1 MWMIWVGFTAFI
13 LGMLAL
19 DLGVFHRRSHVIRVR
34 EALIWSAIWISI
46 ALAFTLFVWFGYE
59 HHWLGL
65 GMTIDP
71 VDGQMNDGKSATLK
85 YLTAYV
91 LEKSLSVDNLF
102 VIAMIFGF
110 LAVPAVYQHRVLFW
124 GIIGALVLRGAMIAV
139 GSQLVA
145 RYTWILYIFG
155 AFLVITAIKMLII
168 KGHDDPTQN
177 VVVRLAKRFLPV
189 TDRFHGQ
196 HFLVRAGSTAAS
208 EAAVAG
214 MPLQVDAAVERA
226 RPGQLMITPLFLA
239 LILVETT
246 DVVFAVD
253 SIPAV
258 FAITGDPFLVY
269 TSNVFAIMG
278 LRSLYFALAGMLDRF
293 RYLKVSLAIVLAIVG
308 LKMLLHNQLKEAL
321 GSAFNLYLLVVIV
334 VVLAAGVI
342 GSLFSDP
349 VVMPGPDAEDPKNPE
364 KPASQDGEPPR

>member
-1 MWMIWVGFTAFI
+1 MWMIWVGFTVFI

-145 RYTWILYIFG
+145 RYTWILYVFG

-278 LRSLYFALAGMLDRF
+278 LRSLYFALAGMLNRF

>member
-1 MWMIWVGFTAFI
+1 MWMIWVGFTVFI

>member
-1 MWMIWVGFTAFI
+1 MWMIWVGFTVFI

-71 VDGQMNDGKSATLK
+71 VDGQINDGKSATLK

-145 RYTWILYIFG
+145 RYNWILYVFG

-208 EAAVAG
+208 EAPVAG

-278 LRSLYFALAGMLDRF
+278 LRSLYFALAGMLNRF

-349 VVMPGPDAEDPKNPE
+349 VVMPRPDAEDPKNPE